1 LQVFLAYPPIKEHE
15 QIFVSID
22 YQGITGGPGLT
33 TGVYS
38 AVGVTAWV
46 DERVGRGVAES
57 AGCGVGLDG
66 GVLVGG
72 AGLG

>member
-1 LQVFLAYPPIKEHE
+1 MNTSRYFVFIEY
-15 QIFVSID
+15 
-22 YQGITGGPGLT
+22 YGITGGPGLT

-57 AGCGVGLDG
+57 AGFGVGLG
-66 GVLVGG
+66 GDVLVGG
-72 AGLG
+72 TGLG